1 METGIKVTD
10 ILGGH
15 AYQKTDATSK
25 NDLDK
30 NAFLRL
36 LTTQMRFQDPS
47 QPQDSSEMAA
57 QLAQFTS
64 LEQLTN
70 LNTTM
75 TESITNMQLM
85 NASINNTL
93 AAGMVGK
100 TVKAYTEF
108 LSVKNDNNIEI
119 QFDASS
125 AHSTVEIEIYDLN
138 GNKIKSVTLDKS
150 QLQSGENSYS
160 WNLENDSGNK
170 VADGS
175 YELRINGV
183 SSDNTKQELASY
195 VYGEVQKIQYG
206 QNGASLVID
215 GAVVPMSYIREIA
228 N

>member
-1 METGIKVTD
+1 MDTGIKITD
-10 ILGGH
+10 ILGGQ
-15 AYQKTDATSK
+15 AYQKPNETNQ

-30 NAFLRL
+30 NAFLKL

-75 TESITNMQLM
+75 TASIENMQLM

-100 TVKAYTEF
+100 TVKAYTEY
-108 LSVKNDNNIEI
+108 LKVEQNKPIDI
-119 QFDASS
+119 QFDASA
-125 AHSTVEIEIYDLN
+125 AHAAVEIEILDLN
-138 GNKIKSVTLDKS
+138 GNKVKSVRIDKS
-150 QLQSGENSYS
+150 ELKSGENSFT
-160 WNLENDSGNK
+160 WDLENDAGDS
-170 VADGS
+170 VIDGS
-175 YELRINGV
+175 YQLRIHGI
-183 SSDNTKQELASY
+183 SSDNTKQELATY
-195 VYGEVQKIQYG
+195 VSGEVQKIQYG
-206 QNGASLVID
+206 QNGASLVLN
-215 GAVVPMSYIREIA
+215 GAVVPMSFIREIA